1 MQVVKIRLLD
11 MIIVYDYYITTLLVW
26 CVSEYMT
33 LTTVKMIFMYDFI
46 MFFYKMG
53 LGNIICTVG

>member
-11 MIIVYDYYITTLLVW
+11 MIIVYDYYITRLLVW

-46 MFFYKMG
+46 MLFYKMG
-53 LGNIICTVG
+53 ISNIICTVR